1 MPTELKAKKLEEID
15 DSLSKAHSVFITDFS
30 GLTVEEVT
38 RLRKEFRKNHVK
50 YIVVKNTL
58 ARISAKKY
66 GYDKLTPYLNGP
78 TGLAIALDDP
88 TAPVRVIFDFKKD
101 KEKPAIR
108 AAFLEGQLLDKE
120 AAESIRHIPPRD
132 VLLGQVVSAM
142 AAPISGFIGGL
153 QQLMS
158 KLAYTISAIKDKKE
172 NVA

>member
-1 MPTELKAKKLEEID
+1 MPTEMKAKKLDEINEA
-15 DSLSKAHSVFITDFS
+15 LSKARSVFITDFS

-38 RLRKEFRKNHVK
+38 RLRKEFRKNNVK

-58 ARISAKKY
+58 ARISAKEY
-66 GYDKLTPYLNGP
+66 GFDKLMPYLNGP

-108 AAFLEGQLLDKE
+108 AAILEGQLLDKN
-120 AAESIRHIPPRD
+120 AAESVRHIPPRQ
-132 VLLGQVVSAM
+132 VLYGQVVATM
-142 AAPISGFIGGL
+142 AAPISGLVGVL
-153 QQLMS
+153 QQLIS

-172 NVA
+172 NES